1 MTVLG
6 ATFRA
11 DPVWQLVY
19 LGESKY
25 LWLFYACVSISASL
39 SDTYHTQKKK
49 DNHFST
55 HPSLLISALQICPVW
70 TCNPWKFPTSWL
82 ICKYTH
88 IFLRVR
94 EVTFSQRPLVLLIC
108 WEFYSS
114 SFTLTHFLASTVT
127 ENRTLWNG
135 WISFWPERLTPS
147 FLRSH
152 ANRTR
157 VRCI

>member
-25 LWLFYACVSISASL
+25 LWQFYACVSISASL
-39 SDTYHTQKKK
+39 LDAYHKKK
-49 DNHFST
+49 ATVFFST
-55 HPSLLISALQICPVW
+55 QPSLLISALQICPVW

-82 ICKYTH
+82 ICKHTH
-88 IFLRVR
+88 FSQGKRGSQGYILSATSRFIDLLRV
-94 EVTFSQRPLVLLIC
+94 LL
-108 WEFYSS
+108 FL
-114 SFTLTHFLASTVT
+114 FHTHTFLASTVT

-135 WISFWPERLTPS
+135 WISFWPERLTPP
-147 FLRSH
+147 FF
-152 ANRTR
+152 T
-157 VRCI
+157 